1 MLKRNLFIKLNNN
14 SNLFHR
20 RGTCSNI
27 FFKIFKNNIKGND
40 IYKCYVA
47 IKKMCQI
54 FKTHYKNITFYH
66 KIFNI
71 NCVIDILVNLYNF
84 IKK

>member
-47 IKKMCQI
+47 IKKCVKYLRHTTKILHFIIKYSILIVSLI
-54 FKTHYKNITFYH
+54 F
-66 KIFNI
+66 
-71 NCVIDILVNLYNF
+71 
-84 IKK
+84 